1 MVFYCK
7 CNNCVIVRRNV
18 GIKFFYKY
26 VNVIFNY
33 KIDIIFIYI
42 CIIDFGIINIFS
54 NIIFWNNYI
63 MDIDI
68 YFSYIR
74 IIFVNSF
81 LYIDKFNRNNNS
93 IKWNCIIN
101 NICDNRGGY
110 INLYGNFFG
119 DNNNVVG
126 GFFFGKYEGIFNRW
140 YLCLCFKKIWEICYG
155 VD

>member
-1 MVFYCK
+1 MVFCCK

-26 VNVIFNY
+26 VNVIFNN
-33 KIDIIFIYI
+33 KIDIVFIYI
-42 CIIDFGIINIFS
+42 CIIDFGIIVIFS
-54 NIIFWNNYI
+54 NIIFINNYI
-63 MDIDI
+63 MDIYI

-74 IIFVNSF
+74 IIFVNNF
-81 LYIDKFNRNNNS
+81 LNIDKFNRNNNS

-110 INLYGNFFG
+110 INLFVDVF
-119 DNNNVVG
+119 DNNNIIRW
-126 GFFFGKYEGIFNRW
+126 FFFGKYKGFINRW

-155 VD
+155 MD